1 MEKPARRLPEFLP
14 QVPRLL
20 LALRLCLYDAGPRGQ
35 AWSYVLHMVVLCPS
49 SPSQDELPGPARPAG
64 GPDPWPSH
72 IPWALASTPGAG
84 KEGRR
89 PDMLGRFKPFPDCS
103 RQRAVLGKEAFAP
116 CLHSGV
122 RSNQSGDQC
131 GCWPG
136 AAWRPE
142 GPCPQQANMLQSR
155 PAARRCQEARED
167 PLPIPPWE
175 DGSPGGSPRRP
186 SGALISDP
194 GLQNYK
200 KYISVVYEP
209 PSCDSCDILLS
220 QPKRGR
226 QEADRC
232 SHECSCIFQV
242 KVYEIF
248 GMRINPYSR

>member
-1 MEKPARRLPEFLP
+1 MN
-14 QVPRLL
+14 
-20 LALRLCLYDAGPRGQ
+20 CLVQPGLQG
-35 AWSYVLHMVVLCPS
+35 VLT
-49 SPSQDELPGPARPAG
+49 PGPA
-64 GPDPWPSH
+64 
-72 IPWALASTPGAG
+72 TFPGHLLPPLG
-84 KEGRR
+84 QGRR
-89 PDMLGRFKPFPDCS
+89 GGGQTCWFKPFPDCS

-220 QPKRGR
+220 QPKGGR